1 MGEPKFSYFDLQAY
15 WGATK
20 HYGGLKATEELIRLC
35 HLSEGK
41 YVLDVGCGVG
51 ITPCYI
57 AKKYNC
63 KVVGIDISAEM
74 INLSKERAKRNG
86 VENKVEFKVAD
97 AQKLPFNDG
106 IFDIVIGESILAF
119 LEDKQKA
126 IKECVRV
133 LKIGGYIGFNE
144 ATWIKTPPREL
155 IEYLSR
161 VTGAK
166 KILTSDGWKKLLADS
181 GLKEIK
187 ARIYKVNKIKQ
198 FFDELLAIGFRDFMS
213 GWWKFISLCIKSS
226 AFRKYLKEC
235 WPPKSAW
242 KMFDYIGYGIYVG
255 IK

>member
-1 MGEPKFSYFDLQAY
+1 MKEPKFSYFGLQAY

-63 KVVGIDISAEM
+63 KVVGIDISEEM

-106 IFDIVIGESILAF
+106 IFDIVIGESVLAF

-133 LKIGGYIGFNE
+133 LKPGGYIGFNE

-166 KILTSDGWKKLLADS
+166 EILTSDGWKKLLADS

-198 FFDELLAIGFRDFMS
+198 FFDELLAIGFRDFLR
-213 GWWKFISLCIKSS
+213 GWCKFISQGIKSS
-226 AFRKYLKEC
+226 AFRKYLKEY

-255 IK
+255 KK